1 MPSPEKT
8 LASFIEQLKN
18 VKAPYM
24 PRPKPPAAPVFFG
37 PPPPPKK

>member
-18 VKAPYM
+18 VKAPYL
-24 PRPKPPAAPVFFG
+24 PQPKQ
-37 PPPPPKK
+37 PKK